1 MGKHYGLDIPT
12 LHELRVDCDKDWQG
26 FGISSLKEVVEAM
39 GHGDITFKTTSRPIL
54 VKLPPFY
61 GAGAHF
67 LHTKS
72 IGGGKFEP
80 EWKDI
85 QDLIAYVTGG
95 VNRAVDIPILT
106 VPGPPSIDLET
117 EVRMGFIFQITMPTL
132 DVPEPPSI
140 DVATAVSVVPA
151 QAAEET
157 VDVPTPS
164 VSKELAL
171 RYAVGGAVAD
181 DGGVQIDETAAANNP
196 TANDMTLLPAVP
208 AVNDAYYFGYSA
220 LWDWLMLNIGTGGD
234 GVWTIVWEYWNGT
247 SWASLPDIVDGTNHF
262 GNAGTNEVTF
272 TRPGDWATTTVG
284 GIANLYWI
292 RARVSSYTSIVT
304 QPLGTQ
310 CWAWVKQ

>member
-26 FGISSLKEVVEAM
+26 FGISNLKEVVEAM

-72 IGGGKFEP
+72 IGDGKFEP

-85 QDLIAYVTGG
+85 QDLVAYITGG
-95 VNRAVDIPILT
+95 VNRTVNIPILG
-106 VPGPPSIDLET
+106 VPAPGIGVSVAEDHSGGSHLAEKALDMPAPSIGIGVAEDHSGGGQAVTET
-117 EVRMGFIFQITMPTL
+117 LSIPA
-132 DVPEPPSI
+132 PSI
-140 DVATAVSVVPA
+140 
-151 QAAEET
+151 AEE
-157 VDVPTPS
+157 
-164 VSKELAL
+164 LAI

-181 DGGVQIDETAAANNP
+181 DGGAQTDETTAANNP
-196 TANDMTLLPAVP
+196 TANDMILLPAVP
-208 AVNDAYYFGYSA
+208 AVNDTYYFGYST
-220 LWDWLMLNIGTGGD
+220 LWDWLRLNIGTAGT

-247 SWASLPDIVDGTNHF
+247 AWAELPDIIDGTGHF
-262 GNAGTNEVTF
+262 GNAGEREVSF
-272 TRPGDWATTTVG
+272 TRPGDWATTDVG
-284 GIANLYWI
+284 GILGLYWI
-292 RARVSSYTSIVT
+292 RARVSAYTSIIT

-310 CWAWVKQ
+310 AWIWVKQ